1 MKDRLLL
8 SDEEEEYLIR
18 KSKRERRCECSSSKM
33 LLILTVVLTFAFGK
47 LKIYNLKYIHSSD
60 SHNNVQQAT
69 VYQCYKSSPL
79 VPW

>member
-18 KSKRERRCECSSSKM
+18 KCSKM

-47 LKIYNLKYIHSSD
+47 LKLYKLK
-60 SHNNVQQAT
+60 
-69 VYQCYKSSPL
+69 
-79 VPW
+79 